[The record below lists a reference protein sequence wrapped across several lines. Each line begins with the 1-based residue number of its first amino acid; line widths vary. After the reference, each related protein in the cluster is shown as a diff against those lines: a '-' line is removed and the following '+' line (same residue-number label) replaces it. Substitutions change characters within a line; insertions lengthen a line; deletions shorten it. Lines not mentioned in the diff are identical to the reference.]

1 MTGMCLPGSQI
12 RGLSVLSTRD
22 KKRGSFGTG
31 HEVLGKK
38 GVIGYSIA
46 TYSVNLNAIVQNGS
60 ILRGSARNFAKIA
73 RPAREN
79 FEFWHR
85 VRARFCKKGGHWVP
99 NSKTRGHQVLEGT
112 KKGVIG
118 YRTDQKRG
126 SIDRHMTRTHILECP
141 PPGNAI
147 NFHFV

>member
-22 KKRGSFGTG
+22 KKGG
-31 HEVLGKK
+31 HLVLVTKCWGKK

-60 ILRGSARNFAKIA
+60 ILRGSAQNFAQIA
-73 RPAREN
+73 RL
-79 FEFWHR
+79 
-85 VRARFCKKGGHWVP
+85 RAKILSFGIGY
-99 NSKTRGHQVLEGT
+99 GLDFA

-118 YRTDQKRG
+118 YQTVKQGVIRY
-126 SIDRHMTRTHILECP
+126 
-141 PPGNAI
+141 
-147 NFHFV
+147 